1 MAVKKI
7 QIRPPENDY
16 ADVLHPETDTTMVL
30 LPDGSVL
37 QDQLVAPLASGSATA
52 LVIDMPGI
60 TSYTHGKLFQF
71 IASANNNG
79 AASTLK
85 VGTLPA
91 RPIYLE
97 GTTNTAP
104 NLIAGRLYTVWADNT
119 KNCFF
124 LKASGSGNAVA
135 ADLLAGKTAT
145 TDNGPITGT
154 MPNNGSQ
161 NAILTIT
168 GSAKPTKVIPA
179 GYTSGGTITAQLASS
194 LASKIRDG
202 ETIGGVRGT
211 LVVPIPYFAEW
222 TRRTSSFGA
231 TSILGVAYGSGMF
244 VAVGHEG
251 KLATSPDGITWT
263 QRTSSFDSSGINGIA
278 YGNGMFVAVG
288 YSGKLATSPDGIT
301 WTQRTSSFDSTY
313 ILGVAYGSGMFVAVG
328 QEGKL
333 ATSPDGITWTQRIS
347 SFDSTY
353 ILEVAYG
360 SGMFV
365 AVGGRGGLATS
376 TDGITWTQRTSSFDS
391 DSAIYGIAYGNGMFV
406 AGGFAGTLA
415 TLS

>member
-7 QIRPPENDY
+7 QMRPPDNDY

-52 LVIDMPGI
+52 LVINMPGI

-71 IASANNNG
+71 IASANNNE
-79 AASTLK
+79 AATTLK

-97 GTTNTAP
+97 GTVDTAP
-104 NLIAGRLYTVWADNT
+104 KLIAGRLYTVWADNS

-161 NAILTIT
+161 NATLTIT

-179 GYTSGGTITAQLASS
+179 GYTSGGTITAQVDPSQAGNIKEGVILGGVEGTLKPFARASGTVS
-194 LASKIRDG
+194 IQYANKEFTPSSITVSDLPFAP
-202 ETIGGVRGT
+202 ETIIIEMLNDYWFNKGPYGLGEFVRADLYFGPGT
-211 LVVPIPYFAEW
+211 SVK
-222 TRRTSSFGA
+222 
-231 TSILGVAYGSGMF
+231 SIRYNDDSASPSTFTVSISRG
-244 VAVGHEG
+244 
-251 KLATSPDGITWT
+251 PDGFTFSVSAPTVYDERTLNLRWT
-263 QRTSSFDSSGINGIA
+263 AMS
-278 YGNGMFVAVG
+278 Y
-288 YSGKLATSPDGIT
+288 
-301 WTQRTSSFDSTY
+301 
-313 ILGVAYGSGMFVAVG
+313 
-328 QEGKL
+328 
-333 ATSPDGITWTQRIS
+333 
-347 SFDSTY
+347 
-353 ILEVAYG
+353 
-360 SGMFV
+360 
-365 AVGGRGGLATS
+365 
-376 TDGITWTQRTSSFDS
+376 
-391 DSAIYGIAYGNGMFV
+391 
-406 AGGFAGTLA
+406 
-415 TLS
+415 

>member
-1 MAVKKI
+1 MAVRKI

-104 NLIAGRLYTVWADNT
+104 NLIAGKLYTVWADNT

-145 TDNGPITGT
+145 TDLGNIVGT
-154 MPNNGSQ
+154 MPHNGSQ
-161 NAILTIT
+161 DATLTIT

-179 GYTSGGTITAQLASS
+179 GYTWGGTITAQLDSS
-194 LASKIRDG
+194 LASSIKSGI
-202 ETIGGVRGT
+202 TIGGVTGT
-211 LVVPIPYFAEW
+211 YAPSVRIIKQQYYE
-222 TRRTSSFGA
+222 
-231 TSILGVAYGSGMF
+231 GSLKD
-244 VAVGHEG
+244 EG
-251 KLATSPDGITWT
+251 KY
-263 QRTSSFDSSGINGIA
+263 INLYFPAGTTCHMILIGYFVIWA
-278 YGNGMFVAVG
+278 SDPNVPVLPNGDYNA
-288 YSGKLATSPDGIT
+288 
-301 WTQRTSSFDSTY
+301 
-313 ILGVAYGSGMFVAVG
+313 
-328 QEGKL
+328 
-333 ATSPDGITWTQRIS
+333 
-347 SFDSTY
+347 
-353 ILEVAYG
+353 
-360 SGMFV
+360 
-365 AVGGRGGLATS
+365 GGLNTPVWVYLNAVYEDRVRLYITS
-376 TDGITWTQRTSSFDS
+376 YYDRWCNYKFTVYLIG
-391 DSAIYGIAYGNGMFV
+391 Y
-406 AGGFAGTLA
+406 
-415 TLS
+415 

>member
-7 QIRPPENDY
+7 QMRPPDNNY

-85 VGTLPA
+85 VGPLLA

-97 GTTNTAP
+97 GTVDTAP
-104 NLIAGRLYTVWADNT
+104 NLIAGKLYTVWADNT

-145 TDNGPITGT
+145 TDLGNIVGT

-161 NAILTIT
+161 NATLTIT
-168 GSAKPTKVIPA
+168 GSAKPTKIIPA
-179 GYTSGGTITAQLASS
+179 GYTSGGTITAQVDPSQAKNIKAGVILGGVEGTLFDLGDPNTDYPDKLSFT
-194 LASKIRDG
+194 IRLYETGDLG
-202 ETIGGVRGT
+202 SGTTTSHTKTCRKAGRYRFGGTIGGRNTTPDQTFRIKLYINDV
-211 LVVPIPYFAEW
+211 LVTQYEKVSEENNPPRSLSWYHTADLNYGDTIRMDGYCSHKHTYTFVVSSAFRKPD
-222 TRRTSSFGA
+222 TSGF
-231 TSILGVAYGSGMF
+231 
-244 VAVGHEG
+244 
-251 KLATSPDGITWT
+251 
-263 QRTSSFDSSGINGIA
+263 FD
-278 YGNGMFVAVG
+278 
-288 YSGKLATSPDGIT
+288 
-301 WTQRTSSFDSTY
+301 
-313 ILGVAYGSGMFVAVG
+313 
-328 QEGKL
+328 
-333 ATSPDGITWTQRIS
+333 
-347 SFDSTY
+347 
-353 ILEVAYG
+353 
-360 SGMFV
+360 
-365 AVGGRGGLATS
+365 
-376 TDGITWTQRTSSFDS
+376 
-391 DSAIYGIAYGNGMFV
+391 
-406 AGGFAGTLA
+406 
-415 TLS
+415 

>member
-7 QIRPPENDY
+7 QMRPPDNNY

-97 GTTNTAP
+97 GTTSTAP
-104 NLIAGRLYTVWADNT
+104 KLIAGKLYTVWADNT

-161 NAILTIT
+161 NATLTIT

-179 GYTSGGTITAQLASS
+179 GYTSGGTITAQVDPSQAGNIKEGVIL
-194 LASKIRDG
+194 
-202 ETIGGVRGT
+202 GGVTGT
-211 LVVPIPYFAEW
+211 LFDLGDP
-222 TRRTSSFGA
+222 RTDYPDKLSFTIKLYETGTLSSGTTTSCTKTCRKAGQYSFGGTVRSTTA
-231 TSILGVAYGSGMF
+231 EDNQSFTIKLYINDVLVDQHVVVFEDVSSPRTVSHYYTADLKYGDTIRM
-244 VAVGHEG
+244 EG
-251 KLATSPDGITWT
+251 SCSRMHTYT
-263 QRTSSFDSSGINGIA
+263 FDVSSGFRDPG
-278 YGNGMFVAVG
+278 
-288 YSGKLATSPDGIT
+288 
-301 WTQRTSSFDSTY
+301 
-313 ILGVAYGSGMFVAVG
+313 
-328 QEGKL
+328 
-333 ATSPDGITWTQRIS
+333 IS
-347 SFDSTY
+347 SF
-353 ILEVAYG
+353 
-360 SGMFV
+360 
-365 AVGGRGGLATS
+365 
-376 TDGITWTQRTSSFDS
+376 FD
-391 DSAIYGIAYGNGMFV
+391 
-406 AGGFAGTLA
+406 
-415 TLS
+415 

>member
-7 QIRPPENDY
+7 QMRPPDNNY

-97 GTTNTAP
+97 GTTNKAP
-104 NLIAGRLYTVWADNT
+104 NLIAGKLYTVWADNT

-161 NAILTIT
+161 SATLTII

-179 GYTSGGTITAQLASS
+179 GYTTGGTITAQIDPSQAGNIKKGVTL
-194 LASKIRDG
+194 
-202 ETIGGVRGT
+202 GGVEGT
-211 LVVPIPYFAEW
+211 LMPFAQESGTVSIRYAHEEGFTPSSITVSDLSFAPQTIIIEMLNDLWFYKGGYGYGEFIRADLYFGPG
-222 TRRTSSFGA
+222 TSVKSMRYNDDSVGPRTFTISVSRG
-231 TSILGVAYGSGMF
+231 
-244 VAVGHEG
+244 
-251 KLATSPDGITWT
+251 P
-263 QRTSSFDSSGINGIA
+263 NGFTISLSA
-278 YGNGMFVAVG
+278 
-288 YSGKLATSPDGIT
+288 P
-301 WTQRTSSFDSTY
+301 STY
-313 ILGVAYGSGMFVAVG
+313 DCYVERTLD
-328 QEGKL
+328 L
-333 ATSPDGITWTQRIS
+333 RWTAMS
-347 SFDSTY
+347 Y
-353 ILEVAYG
+353 
-360 SGMFV
+360 
-365 AVGGRGGLATS
+365 
-376 TDGITWTQRTSSFDS
+376 
-391 DSAIYGIAYGNGMFV
+391 
-406 AGGFAGTLA
+406 
-415 TLS
+415 